1 LLHVRHHPLLVYRT
15 VTVELNGRRLDVI
28 RERRISADID
38 LRGLPK
44 GLYTVRISVVTTTG
58 RTISGARSYH
68 TCAPKP
74 IHPTGKAI
82 L

>member
-1 LLHVRHHPLLVYRT
+1 VRHPPPLVYRR
-15 VTVELNGRRLDVI
+15 VTVELNHRQLDVI

-44 GLYTVRISVVTTTG
+44 GLYTVKISVVTTTG
-58 RTISGARSYH
+58 QRISGTRAYDV
-68 TCAPKP
+68 CAPKP
-74 IHPTGKAI
+74 IHPKGKAN